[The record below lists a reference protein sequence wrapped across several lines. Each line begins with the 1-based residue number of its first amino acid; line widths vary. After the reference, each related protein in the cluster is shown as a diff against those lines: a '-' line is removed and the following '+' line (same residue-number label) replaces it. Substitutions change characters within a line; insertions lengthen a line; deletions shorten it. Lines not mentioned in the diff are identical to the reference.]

1 VLWLKAAV
9 GASRWVALA
18 DEYVIL
24 RLEELQVVLYRRCG

>member
-9 GASRWVALA
+9 GASRWVAL

-24 RLEELQVVLYRRCG
+24 RFEELQMLLYRRCG